1 MNAPHEEA
9 VEFAKV
15 SKRENRV
22 YVGNLSYDVK
32 YRDLMEF
39 MRGGGW
45 GNILVF
51 GFWGVWRGVVDV
63 SGGECGRGRLV
74 TREEVLV
81 PAPPS
86 RYPLRR
92 SAGANWQEDERRR
105 RVEASTFGSFGREER
120 WTGY

>member
-1 MNAPHEEA
+1 MNAEHEEA

-45 GNILVF
+45 GNLRLVF
-51 GFWGVWRGVVDV
+51 RYLPKGWGNGVAW
-63 SGGECGRGRLV
+63 SLLSECAVG
-74 TREEVLV
+74 
-81 PAPPS
+81 
-86 RYPLRR
+86 
-92 SAGANWQEDERRR
+92 Q
-105 RVEASTFGSFGREER
+105 RVFF
-120 WTGY
+120 

>member
-9 VEFAKV
+9 VEFAKQ

-45 GNILVF
+45 GHFRLAVVGF
-51 GFWGVWRGVVDV
+51 GFGRRFGSGRGVGFGLSLV
-63 SGGECGRGRLV
+63 LV
-74 TREEVLV
+74 TPRGKRCQRKMTRIMGTKSCPE
-81 PAPPS
+81 
-86 RYPLRR
+86 LRH
-92 SAGANWQEDERRR
+92 G
-105 RVEASTFGSFGREER
+105 
-120 WTGY
+120 